1 MAVDLIGARTELSF
15 PPHYGAHTHSV
26 LGEAGYS
33 AGDIEA
39 LVAQGV
45 LA

>member
-1 MAVDLIGARTELSF
+1 MAVDLAGARTELAF

-26 LGEAGYS
+26 LSEAGYS
-33 AGDIEA
+33 AGDIAA
-39 LVAQGV
+39 LAAQGV